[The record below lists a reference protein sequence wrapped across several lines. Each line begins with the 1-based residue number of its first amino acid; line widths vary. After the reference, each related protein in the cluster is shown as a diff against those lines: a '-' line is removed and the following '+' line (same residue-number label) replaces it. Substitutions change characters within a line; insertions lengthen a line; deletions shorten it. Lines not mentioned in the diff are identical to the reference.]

1 MVYFAPLLR
10 TTKLLY
16 NRLNGNS
23 TYYQGLAGRTFG
35 FESPRKEGRSG
46 AYDGCLACRSC
57 SLVKRCVAEND
68 AAVVSVFVNPTQ
80 FNDKNDLVKYP
91 RTPELTAVCWR
102 SVERHLSLHLQWRRC
117 IRNRIPA
124 VSAMRRWTQ

>member
-1 MVYFAPLLR
+1 MEIVHTIKDLQAGLSALR
-10 TTKLLY
+10 A
-16 NRLNGNS
+16 
-23 TYYQGLAGRTFG
+23 QGKKVGLVPTMGALHAGH
-35 FESPRKEGRSG
+35 
-46 AYDGCLACRSC
+46 A

-91 RTPELTAVCWR
+91 RTPEADCRLLG
-102 SVERHLSLHLQWRRC
+102 SVERHLSLLLRWRRC